1 MAWEG
6 PLIFHLQMKKLRLEA
21 SQALAQ
27 ALEGGGG
34 LLNQYVSLIPRLQLQ
49 PGQSLRLAQWGC
61 DFQGAAWIKHSPPL
75 V

>member
-6 PLIFHLQMKKLRLEA
+6 PLIFHLQMKKRRLEA
-21 SQALAQ
+21 SQSLVQ

-49 PGQSLRLAQWGC
+49 PGQSSRLAQWEC
-61 DFQGAAWIKHSPPL
+61 DFQGAAWTKHSPPL